1 MKGIPTFL
9 KYITLLAVIT
19 VLCSCSKK
27 QQPAEQPIKVKTVT
41 AAGGEAGSL
50 YYSGSVEAEQSINLS
65 FLTIGTAAQINVR
78 EGDKVTKG
86 QLLAKLDCTS
96 NNNALQIAQAKAQQA
111 QDAFNRFEPMYKNG
125 NLPEIKMVEIRTLK
139 TQAELAV
146 KLAQKSVGD
155 CSVIAPAAGM
165 ISYRDLE
172 AGDNVIPGKAVLKM
186 VTLGSVYA
194 TFSAPEKEI
203 GKIYKGQS
211 AAVKITSQESEELKG
226 TVTDVGVSADPLA
239 RTYTVRVKI
248 NKPSSSVLPGMLCN
262 IYLASKDAQGA
273 DFIIPASALKMDSD
287 GGEYVFVVDA
297 QTKRVF
303 KQAVTTGEFVSG
315 GVRTQGLKEGQV
327 IVTEGAQKLEENTL
341 VEAEI

>member
-1 MKGIPTFL
+1 MKVKPIFF
-9 KYITLLAVIT
+9 KYITLFVALV

-27 QQPAEQPIKVKTVT
+27 QPQGEVPVKVKTFT
-41 AAGGEAGSL
+41 AAGGQAGSL
-50 YYSGSVEAEQSINLS
+50 YYSGSIEAEQSINLS

-78 EGDKVTKG
+78 EGDKVAKG

-139 TQAELAV
+139 TQAELSV
-146 KLAQKSVGD
+146 KLAQKNVDD
-155 CSVIAPAAGM
+155 CSIIAPAAGM

-172 AGDNVIPGKAVLKM
+172 AGDNVIPAKAVLKM

-211 AAVKITSQESEELKG
+211 ATVRLTSNEEELKG
-226 TVTDVGVSADPLA
+226 TVTDVGISADPLA
-239 RTYTVRVKI
+239 RTYTVRIKI
-248 NKPSSSVLPGMLCN
+248 NKPSASVLPGMLCN
-262 IYLASKDAQGA
+262 IYLAAKDAQA
-273 DFIIPASALKMDSD
+273 TDFIIPASALKMDSD

-297 QTKRVF
+297 KTNRVF
-303 KQAVTTGEFVSG
+303 KQAVTTGEFALG

-327 IVTEGAQKLEENTL
+327 IVTEGAQKLEESTL
-341 VEAEI
+341 IEAEI